1 MVYEQVIFLFLETHF
16 LSCIVVNH
24 QKIDLTNFSIFFL
37 FLIQTHRS
45 IRLNKKKK
53 TKNVELSDKY

>member
-16 LSCIVVNH
+16 LLCIVVNH
-24 QKIDLTNFSIFFL
+24 QKIDPTNFSIFVL

-45 IRLNKKKK
+45 IR
-53 TKNVELSDKY
+53 D